1 MQTIGIFGGTF
12 DPPHLG
18 HLILAAEAH
27 AQLGLDRL
35 LWVLTPDPPHKQ
47 GQTIASLNHR
57 LAMVRLAIDG
67 DPQFE
72 LSTVDMDRP
81 GPHFALD
88 TIKIIAKQNPGANL
102 IYLMGGDSLRDLP
115 LWHRPVDFLAAC
127 HAIGVMRRPG
137 DAIDLAGLETKF
149 PGLTDKVRFVEAP
162 LLDIAAHEIR
172 ARVAGKRP
180 FRYYLTPGVFAYI
193 IGYNLYRDQNMENFQ
208 NGHQET

>member
-1 MQTIGIFGGTF
+1 MKTIGIFGGTF

-47 GQTIASLNHR
+47 EQSIAPLQHR
-57 LAMVRLAIDG
+57 LAMVRLTLEG

-81 GPHFALD
+81 GPQFVVD
-88 TIKIIAKQNPGANL
+88 TVKIIAEQNPGAKL

-115 LWHRPVDFLAAC
+115 LWHKPTDFVTAC

-137 DAIDLAGLETKF
+137 DAIDLPRLETKF
-149 PGLTDKVRFVEAP
+149 PGLTAKVRFVEAP

-172 ARVAGKRP
+172 ARVAETRP
-180 FRYYLTPGVFAYI
+180 FRYFLPPEVYRYI
-193 IGYNLYRDQNMENFQ
+193 VAQNLYRR
-208 NGHQET
+208 